1 MNKFKSV
8 WIYPKLW
15 RILNNWITLNAIET
29 WNLNRFKGAY
39 KHEKIKNQKPR
50 KWESFLWVQLIRKQD
65 GFTRLLSW
73 NVKRM
78 FVSTNATGKNTPWK
92 PVSNDQYN
100 FLDNLCNRGFFTE
113 IPFLCFFNAQH
124 IYRTRKNNHII
135 IFHLLHFASCLACG
149 LLLIKSKFSGVF
161 N

>member
-15 RILNNWITLNAIET
+15 RILNNWITLNAIEI

-50 KWESFLWVQLIRKQD
+50 KWESFLWVQLIKKQD

-100 FLDNLCNRGFFTE
+100 FLDNLCNPWIFYRNTFSLLFQCSTYLPHE
-113 IPFLCFFNAQH
+113 KKQSHHHLPSSPFCIL
-124 IYRTRKNNHII
+124 
-135 IFHLLHFASCLACG
+135 SCLWSF
-149 LLLIKSKFSGVF
+149 ID
-161 N
+161 

>member
-15 RILNNWITLNAIET
+15 RILNNWITLNAVET

-50 KWESFLWVQLIRKQD
+50 KWESFLWVQLIKKQD

-78 FVSTNATGKNTPWK
+78 FVSTNATGKNTTRK

-100 FLDNLCNRGFFTE
+100 FLDNLCNPWIF
-113 IPFLCFFNAQH
+113 
-124 IYRTRKNNHII
+124 YRNTFSLLFQCSREKTITSSSS
-135 IFHLLHFASCLACG
+135 IFSILHLVLPVVFYWLKANSLVY
-149 LLLIKSKFSGVF
+149 LIKE
-161 N
+161 